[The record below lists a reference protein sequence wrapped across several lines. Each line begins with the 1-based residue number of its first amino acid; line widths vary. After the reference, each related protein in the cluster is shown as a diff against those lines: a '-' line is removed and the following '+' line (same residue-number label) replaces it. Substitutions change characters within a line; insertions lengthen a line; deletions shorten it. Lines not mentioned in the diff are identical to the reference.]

1 MKIKNK
7 TTLLNIITSLLL
19 QLIALVYGFLNSRL
33 IIQYFGSNVNG
44 LITSLNQFLS
54 YITLIEGGI
63 TGVITAVLYTPLVSG
78 DQNKISAI
86 LVTTKRFFR
95 IVGIIF
101 IIYTII
107 LGVVYP
113 LVSSE
118 GFDFYFVFL
127 LTIILSINLL
137 IQYMLSLTYKT
148 LLVADKKIYIVS
160 IFKILPY

>member
-19 QLIALVYGFLNSRL
+19 QLIALIYGFLNSRL

-44 LITSLNQFLS
+44 LIASLSQFLS

-63 TGVITAVLYTPLVSG
+63 TGVITTALYSPLVSG

-118 GFDFYFVFL
+118 GFDLYFVFL
-127 LTIILSINLL
+127 LTIILSLN
-137 IQYMLSLTYKT
+137 SNPE
-148 LLVADKKIYIVS
+148 VCRAA
-160 IFKILPY
+160 